1 MKIIVIIIL
10 LIQHSI
16 MNFMKNL
23 NSNWGNKDKSENE
36 PINISVQNLEKPV
49 TLTKK
54 IMYNV
59 SQSPVL
65 CERGANSAAGCERI
79 KTID

>member
-1 MKIIVIIIL
+1 
-10 LIQHSI
+10 
-16 MNFMKNL
+16 MNFIKNL

-59 SQSPVL
+59 CQLPVHF
-65 CERGANSAAGCERI
+65 ERGGKSAANCERI
-79 KTID
+79 KTIE